1 MRTTNEMLPLH
12 NPRPAILTIG
22 PLKFAV
28 QVLDSRQVF
37 SRVDCLVTP
46 LHGAGQQWVST
57 DRLSEGRQL
66 CAQLN
71 ARAG

>member
-1 MRTTNEMLPLH
+1 MRTTNEMRPLH
-12 NPRPAILTIG
+12 PRPAILTIG
-22 PLKFAV
+22 PLKVAV

-66 CAQLN
+66 CAK
-71 ARAG
+71 